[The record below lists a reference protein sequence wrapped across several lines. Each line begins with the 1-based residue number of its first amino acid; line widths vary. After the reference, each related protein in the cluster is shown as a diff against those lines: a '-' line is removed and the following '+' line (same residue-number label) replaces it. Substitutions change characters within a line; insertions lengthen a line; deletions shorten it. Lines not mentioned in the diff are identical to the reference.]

1 MESFLGL
8 TEQAMGEAY
17 KVAAKNSNA
26 YEADLVAQ
34 KQKALEDGDTKT
46 ASAIQ
51 RQLAIAH
58 TDNRLAFATISGYA
72 PELLS
77 TLPLHGGAASRPAT
91 PPKANSMGWTPLLQQ
106 LDADRQ
112 DEGKATV

>member
-1 MESFLGL
+1 
-8 TEQAMGEAY
+8 MGEAY

-58 TDNRLAFATISGYA
+58 TDNRLAFERSPAMPRNCCRPCRCMEARRPG
-72 PELLS
+72 
-77 TLPLHGGAASRPAT
+77 LPRHP
-91 PPKANSMGWTPLLQQ
+91 
-106 LDADRQ
+106 RQ
-112 DEGKATV
+112 TAWDGPRSCSN